1 MNSIVKKLN
10 TIHNINKTM
19 KYLGVNLMKN
29 GEDLQRTFRDSLFS
43 VRLNPKFFKYNGEKN
58 LNSKKT

>member
-1 MNSIVKKLN
+1 
-10 TIHNINKTM
+10 M

-29 GEDLQRTFRDSLFS
+29 REDLQRTFRDSVFS